1 MCRLSTLSMG
11 DCPLAEA
18 EADTTSV
25 SSSHDDGVESCT
37 QRRSPRFGRA
47 PRAAHRARLLVVDD
61 DAEVRRSLARQLR
74 ATGYYV
80 DVAPGGREAIDYV
93 DQTSYDVVLS
103 DIRMPTMDGIELLQ
117 VIRRH
122 DLNVPVVLLT
132 GAPTL
137 DTAVQAFEFGA
148 FHYLA
153 KGGDVAELERVVDR
167 AARWRRQRTPS
178 DSSSLRPSQIST
190 TPSPSDAAARFD
202 RCLEGLWMAYHP
214 IVDVT
219 RRAIFG
225 HEALMR
231 SAEPTLPHP
240 ASVLEAAKRLG
251 RLDQLGRLARGLAAR
266 EFATHDPHS
275 GLLFVNL
282 NVTDLADPQLTDPDA
297 PLSKIADRVVL
308 EVTERSSLDEVRN
321 TRSHVAA
328 LREMGFRIAVDDMG
342 SGYAGL
348 TSFALL
354 EPEYVKLDMAL
365 IRDVHLNTTQR
376 KIIRSM
382 AELCRD
388 LGMQVVAEGVETVDE
403 RDVLIETGCELL
415 QGFLFARPGKPFPEI
430 RW

>member
-1 MCRLSTLSMG
+1 MG
-11 DCPLAEA
+11 DRPLAEA
-18 EADTTSV
+18 EADITSV
-25 SSSHDDGVESCT
+25 QSASDDRVDSCT
-37 QRRSPRFGRA
+37 QLRTSHIESA
-47 PRAAHRARLLVVDD
+47 PRASHRARVLLVDD
-61 DAEVRRSLARQLR
+61 DADVRRSLARQLR
-74 ATGYYV
+74 GRGYYV

-93 DQTSYDVVLS
+93 DQTSYDVIIS
-103 DIRMPTMDGIELLQ
+103 DVKMPTMDGIELLQ
-117 VIRRH
+117 VVRRH

-153 KGGDVAELERVVDR
+153 KGSDVVELERVVDR

-178 DSSSLRPSQIST
+178 DSSSLRPSHTST
-190 TPSPSDAAARFD
+190 RPSHRESFD
-202 RCLEGLWMAYHP
+202 RCLDGLWIAYHP

-219 RRAIFG
+219 RRMVFG
-225 HEALMR
+225 HEALLR
-231 SAEPTLPHP
+231 STEPSLPHP
-240 ASVLEAAKRLG
+240 ASVLESAKRQG
-251 RLDQLGRLARGLAAR
+251 RLDELGRWIRCLAAR
-266 EFATHDPHS
+266 PFSGRGEEC

-282 NVTDLADPQLTDPDA
+282 HVTDLADPQLTDPDA

-308 EVTERSSLDEVRN
+308 EITERSSLDEVRN
-321 TRSHVAA
+321 TRSRVAA

-354 EPEYVKLDMAL
+354 EPDYVKLDMAL
-365 IRDVHLNTTQR
+365 VRDVHLSATQR
-376 KIIRSM
+376 KVIRSM
-382 AELCRD
+382 TELCRD

-403 RDVLIETGCELL
+403 RDVLIESGCELL
-415 QGFLFARPGKPFPEI
+415 QGFLFARPGRPFPEV